1 MKNRNSLPLHDEFSD
16 LQNLQCSCTGNAGNC
31 CVLKRKFDEKQTYF
45 FSFFASTD
53 NVTKK
58 SDKHCHS
65 LRQCR
70 EILSRTKLRETI
82 KSSTQT
88 RCATNWN
95 HLNKQF
101 AATAMGFSTQLEPK
115 VGTQPKQDLFS
126 TGNCLIASNS
136 MSNREASP
144 RQGR

>member
-1 MKNRNSLPLHDEFSD
+1 MKNRNSSLLHDKFSD
-16 LQNLQCSCTGNAGNC
+16 LQNLQYSCTGNAGNC

-53 NVTKK
+53 NIIKK
-58 SDKHCHS
+58 SNKHCHS

-82 KSSTQT
+82 KLSTQT
-88 RCATNWN
+88 RHTMNWN
-95 HLNKQF
+95 YLNKWF
-101 AATAMGFSTQLEPK
+101 AATTIGFQTQLEPK

-126 TGNCLIASNS
+126 TGDRLITSNS
-136 MSNREASP
+136 ISNREASL
-144 RQGR
+144 R